1 MRRNPRVVG
10 EEEAHVPVAV
20 LGRVSIVHV
29 VVSEVVVG
37 NERGG
42 IAGAGAGVS
51 LHRRI
56 GGSAAKG
63 GRVSELHHA
72 PIRNEVSFV
81 FLFL

>member
-1 MRRNPRVVG
+1 MLIVLVVVG
-10 EEEAHVPVAV
+10 E
-20 LGRVSIVHV
+20 V
-29 VVSEVVVG
+29 VVR

-42 IAGAGAGVS
+42 ITSIA